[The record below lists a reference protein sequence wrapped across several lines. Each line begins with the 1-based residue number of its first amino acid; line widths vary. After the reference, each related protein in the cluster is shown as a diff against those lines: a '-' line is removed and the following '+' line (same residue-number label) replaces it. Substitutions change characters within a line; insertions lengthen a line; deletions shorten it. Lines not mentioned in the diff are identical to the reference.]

1 VSAKL
6 NHCDHSYSRATVK
19 RARLSTAPMAR
30 SETPMEIDQEDAICA
45 ESESTVR
52 IEMPMPQCSEFDVSE
67 SFSVGGVLVPSAGA
81 SATTSTQTRTWS
93 AGSIDTPRKKRYGA
107 VINKLRVKLHRA
119 KRNRNSSKAAPVE
132 HSKSLNIENMKSSA
146 PLLARNNYTFFQ
158 IANVGICLQA
168 SARLIKTSY
177 LHFLFI
183 FMARKPTNFCHEFS
197 DCHHFAHCADGFK
210 PLTLSLGFRHK
221 FCKF

>member
-1 VSAKL
+1 
-6 NHCDHSYSRATVK
+6 
-19 RARLSTAPMAR
+19 MAR

-52 IEMPMPQCSEFDVSE
+52 IETPMPQCSDFDVSE

-93 AGSIDTPRKKRYGA
+93 AGSIDTPRKKRYRA

-132 HSKSLNIENMKSSA
+132 HSKSLDIENICNQVRRYLPEITTNFFKSQMLASVCKRA
-146 PLLARNNYTFFQ
+146 QAMRWTDKDKLLALSIYFHGPKAYKFLSRIF
-158 IANVGICLQA
+158 
-168 SARLIKTSY
+168 RL
-177 LHFLFI
+177 
-183 FMARKPTNFCHEFS
+183 P
-197 DCHHFAHCADGFK
+197 
-210 PLTLSLGFRHK
+210 
-221 FCKF
+221 